1 MCTGNSRN
9 WASDLERKRNYPT
22 FQWLIW
28 KKAITETLSF
38 NRETKSLSLFLNAP
52 LFDLLK
58 VKLIFSWRRRKCLL
72 GTANTRLTL
81 KKKYFFKKLKIKNLY
96 MILFSLIKYKQNC
109 VVYIWYY
116 SLGISTGSFFSLP
129 SACRLFSRG
138 WFSRALA
145 FRLFFYPWG
154 KMGTTRS
161 LRQGRQLVDFAGFR
175 DFNNC
180 SSDLIMIYS
189 SHFFNS
195 SLWSWIAFLPI
206 WLRPCWIN
214 IKFLKTSSPAL
225 ATSSTSIQLTKR
237 CKSDV
242 INCLSSLAP

>member
-1 MCTGNSRN
+1 MSTGNSQH
-9 WASDLERKRNYPT
+9 ASDLEEKI
-22 FQWLIW
+22 L
-28 KKAITETLSF
+28 
-38 NRETKSLSLFLNAP
+38 
-52 LFDLLK
+52 
-58 VKLIFSWRRRKCLL
+58 
-72 GTANTRLTL
+72 
-81 KKKYFFKKLKIKNLY
+81 FKKIKTLY

-145 FRLFFYPWG
+145 FRSLFYPWG

-189 SHFFNS
+189 SHFFYS
-195 SLWSWIAFLPI
+195 TLWSWIASLPV
-206 WLRPCWIN
+206 WLRPCWAIWN
-214 IKFLKTSSPAL
+214 FSKLYHQHWRPA
-225 ATSSTSIQLTKR
+225 QR
-237 CKSDV
+237 RF
-242 INCLSSLAP
+242 N

>member
-1 MCTGNSRN
+1 
-9 WASDLERKRNYPT
+9 
-22 FQWLIW
+22 
-28 KKAITETLSF
+28 
-38 NRETKSLSLFLNAP
+38 
-52 LFDLLK
+52 
-58 VKLIFSWRRRKCLL
+58 
-72 GTANTRLTL
+72 
-81 KKKYFFKKLKIKNLY
+81 

-116 SLGISTGSFFSLP
+116 SLARPDHFSLSP
-129 SACRLFSRG
+129 PRVAFSRVG
-138 WFSRALA
+138 DFHARSRFA
-145 FRLFFYPWG
+145 RSSIPEEKW
-154 KMGTTRS
+154 GTTRS

-195 SLWSWIAFLPI
+195 SLWSRIAFLPI

-225 ATSSTSIQLTKR
+225 ETSSTSIQLTKR
-237 CKSDV
+237 CKSEV
-242 INCLSSLAP
+242 INWLSPLTP

>member
-1 MCTGNSRN
+1 MSTGNSQH
-9 WASDLERKRNYPT
+9 ASDLEEKI
-22 FQWLIW
+22 L
-28 KKAITETLSF
+28 
-38 NRETKSLSLFLNAP
+38 
-52 LFDLLK
+52 
-58 VKLIFSWRRRKCLL
+58 
-72 GTANTRLTL
+72 
-81 KKKYFFKKLKIKNLY
+81 FKKIKTLY

-145 FRLFFYPWG
+145 FRSLFYPWG

-161 LRQGRQLVDFAGFR
+161 LRQGRQLVDFAGLG

-189 SHFFNS
+189 SHFLNS

-225 ATSSTSIQLTKR
+225 ETSSKSIQLTKR
-237 CKSDV
+237 CKSEV
-242 INCLSSLAP
+242 INWLSSLTP